1 MAQRLAYFADFG
13 SPHRPYT
20 GGYRFAT
27 LLFNLLR
34 SLPVELTVF
43 APTCRRIDQGKS
55 FAPDGARLIELP
67 ALGFGL
73 PRVGLSWTWQLG
85 KQLQQLP
92 RQDLYIFDQPV
103 TPLWWLPRVP
113 ALAMFHG
120 SDAVR
125 WRDLSLLHP
134 RTLLH
139 QLCWQKPVIG
149 KLQRRFLTKTIGV
162 PLFNSHDTLNRLGA
176 AFNLDVA
183 SLEQYVTCLPVDTAA
198 FRFDPAA
205 RQRLRAQYGIA
216 ADEVVVI
223 ALSNFDQVKRPDRLR
238 AIIVTFLERFPRQS
252 VRFLLV
258 GGGRQA
264 RLLDPIFSDNT
275 CTRSCTRVGEVSATE
290 VAAYYSA
297 ADIALS
303 TSQRES
309 FGYTIAEGMAVG
321 LPFVAF
327 RGGAIAEVIEDKK
340 TGFVVDDLD
349 QFVAA
354 VKTLVDDASLR
365 QSFSLSGKQRVESQ
379 FSLEAFRHRLQSIL
393 RNEFNL
399 S

>member
-1 MAQRLAYFADFG
+1 MPGSPIEPIATARSDGYNDHMAQRVAYFADFG

-20 GGYRFAT
+20 GGYRFAK
-27 LLFNLLR
+27 LLFALLQE
-34 SLPVELTVF
+34 LPLELTVF
-43 APTCRRIDQGKS
+43 APTCQRVDRGES
-55 FAPDGARLIELP
+55 FAPSSARLIELP

-73 PRVGLSWTWQLG
+73 PRVGLAWAWQLR

-103 TPLWWLPRVP
+103 TPLGLLPRAS

-120 SDAVR
+120 SDVVG
-125 WRDLSLLHP
+125 WRELSLLHP
-134 RTLLH
+134 RALFR
-139 QLCWQKPVIG
+139 QLCWQKPVIER
-149 KLQRRFLTKTIGV
+149 LQRQFLTKAVGV
-162 PLFNSHDTLNRLGA
+162 PLFNSRDTLSRLCA
-176 AFNLDVA
+176 AFGLITTP
-183 SLEQYVTCLPVDTAA
+183 LGQYVTYLPVDTAA
-198 FRFDPAA
+198 FCFDPVA

-238 AIIVTFLERFPRQS
+238 AIMVTFLERFLDRR

-264 RLLDPIFSDNT
+264 SALDPVFDSASYA
-275 CTRSCTRVGEVSATE
+275 RSCLRVGAVAATE

-309 FGYTIAEGMAVG
+309 FGYT
-321 LPFVAF
+321 VA
-327 RGGAIAEVIEDKK
+327 
-340 TGFVVDDLD
+340 
-349 QFVAA
+349 
-354 VKTLVDDASLR
+354 
-365 QSFSLSGKQRVESQ
+365 
-379 FSLEAFRHRLQSIL
+379 
-393 RNEFNL
+393 
-399 S
+399 